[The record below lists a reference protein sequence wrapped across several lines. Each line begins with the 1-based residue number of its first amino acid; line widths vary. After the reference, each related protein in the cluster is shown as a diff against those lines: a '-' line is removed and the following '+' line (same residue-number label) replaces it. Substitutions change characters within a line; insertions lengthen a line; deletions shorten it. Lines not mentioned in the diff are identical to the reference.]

1 LAGAFLC
8 AAGTRHP
15 ERQRSL
21 RISLVTLEIKKDI
34 HNKKT
39 DRRRPRER
47 GPPVCFLLAANAF
60 VRPPKARGKKSPEQ
74 F

>member
-1 LAGAFLC
+1 MRSGSAPGSVPVLAGAFLC

-34 HNKKT
+34 HNKKQAE
-39 DRRRPRER
+39 DGRASAVLRS
-47 GPPVCFLLAANAF
+47 VFC
-60 VRPPKARGKKSPEQ
+60 
-74 F
+74 